1 MTAVIILEVVNK
13 EKGVAGKYFDKKK
26 VCLWTLITFSYR
38 ICVTI
43 TILEQLASQIEWS
56 YESNLWSFGYFKCS
70 RMFWFLLDPSCKGN
84 SLTKSWLVD
93 SDPDCYLTPK
103 REHLQKN
110 GSCIEILDD
119 PGRRSKDVLPGH
131 LFLDFFAKHFPNYL
145 SLHYKKNVWPN
156 LVRAAKQS
164 RLKRCSKWYIRNCTK
179 QCKYLHH

>member
-1 MTAVIILEVVNK
+1 MFCSTVVTAVIILEVVNK

-43 TILEQLASQIEWS
+43 TILERLASQIEWS
-56 YESNLWSFGYFKCS
+56 YES
-70 RMFWFLLDPSCKGN
+70 
-84 SLTKSWLVD
+84 
-93 SDPDCYLTPK
+93 
-103 REHLQKN
+103 
-110 GSCIEILDD
+110 ILDD
-119 PGRRSKDVLPGH
+119 PGRRSKDALPGH

-164 RLKRCSKWYIRNCTK
+164 WLKRCSKWNIRNCKK